1 MPNPPSHN
9 TRRRAV
15 DVIAPQSPPAVP
27 YPRPPVSR
35 TPFREPVYR
44 DGLSYDAAD
53 SGTGIL
59 SADEEADELGLREP

>member
-9 TRRRAV
+9 TRRHAV
-15 DVIAPQSPPAVP
+15 EVIAPQSTPAVS

-35 TPFREPVYR
+35 APFREPVYR
-44 DGLSYDAAD
+44 DGLSYDATD

-59 SADEEADELGLREP
+59 SADEEADELGLSEP